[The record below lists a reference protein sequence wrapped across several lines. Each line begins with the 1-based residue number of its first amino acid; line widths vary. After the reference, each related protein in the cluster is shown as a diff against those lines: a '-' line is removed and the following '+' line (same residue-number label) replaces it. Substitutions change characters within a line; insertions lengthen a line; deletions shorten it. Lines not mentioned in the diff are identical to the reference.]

1 MPHPKMLNDALTGRG
16 ANNPE
21 ALARAQRNLAARRAG
36 GQREKQP
43 RRKPHKLTPQQ
54 ERNREIRRGYGED
67 ILRDHGRQMDKGQMD
82 KDRQQGQRKGEQ
94 SARDAALRAIKR
106 AEADKLKDEARELR
120 EIQMRG
126 RQPSWEHEQRRRM
139 KEAAAVA
146 RLGY

>member
-1 MPHPKMLNDALTGRG
+1 
-16 ANNPE
+16 
-21 ALARAQRNLAARRAG
+21 
-36 GQREKQP
+36 
-43 RRKPHKLTPQQ
+43 
-54 ERNREIRRGYGED
+54 
-67 ILRDHGRQMDKGQMD
+67 MDKGQMD